1 MTEQRIEL
9 RHGAWQDVLADV
21 EQVDALIFDAP
32 YSSRT
37 HQGFN
42 RMRTWDHERLAIQ
55 YAWID
60 ADDVDAFMQAWST
73 RCAGWLVSM
82 TDDELS
88 IRWKHAAES
97 SGRYA
102 FPRVVW
108 IDTHRNVRMG
118 GDGPASAAI
127 DICASRP
134 KARRF
139 QSWGSLPGYY
149 FGPGQ
154 TKRSLVRGAKP
165 LWLMR
170 ALVRDYSKPGDLVCD
185 PFSGSGTTAR
195 ACQLEGRRFIGAE
208 VNRETYEAAL
218 ERISQPFTA
227 SMFVDQPEYKTPDL
241 FDQ

>member
-1 MTEQRIEL
+1 
-9 RHGAWQDVLADV
+9 
-21 EQVDALIFDAP
+21 
-32 YSSRT
+32 
-37 HQGFN
+37 
-42 RMRTWDHERLAIQ
+42 
-55 YAWID
+55 
-60 ADDVDAFMQAWST
+60 
-73 RCAGWLVSM
+73 
-82 TDDELS
+82 
-88 IRWKHAAES
+88 
-97 SGRYA
+97 
-102 FPRVVW
+102 
-108 IDTHRNVRMG
+108 MG

-127 DICASRP
+127 DICVSRP
-134 KARRF
+134 RARRF

-149 FGPGQ
+149 FGPGVVRHQ
-154 TKRSLVRGAKP
+154 KQRSAVRGAKP